1 LCLKMS
7 DCQDIG
13 AYDAVLCFKMSDCQD
28 LGAYDAVLYCVLR

>member
-1 LCLKMS
+1 MS